1 MEPIGN
7 FETASNPAVALVSLY
22 CFFSVDSIDNI
33 CLSWSLYAFFAAA
46 QQGQSPNLYI
56 IESPLYYPDTSPMLS
71 PVTQPSMLSFDWH
84 YPNDPMQPETTDLLP
99 QQSRENDEATE
110 NDEPNENEK
119 ETIDLSLQ
127 QSRESDETTEN
138 DEPNENE
145 QQNQNEEYDNNASN
159 ENLELNQNEELNN
172 ELDAMQ
178 NASVNWENTD
188 AEESR
193 ITRPMIA
200 LAAND
205 LRNVLNRRR
214 NQQPRSSQNFVRLSV
229 QNRPDRNIRIV
240 IGYVDEYISSFRNM
254 N

>member
-1 MEPIGN
+1 
-7 FETASNPAVALVSLY
+7 
-22 CFFSVDSIDNI
+22 
-33 CLSWSLYAFFAAA
+33 
-46 QQGQSPNLYI
+46 
-56 IESPLYYPDTSPMLS
+56 MLS
-71 PVTQPSMLSFDWH
+71 PVTHPSMLSFGWH
-84 YPNDPMQPETTDLLP
+84 HPTSPMRPET
-99 QQSRENDEATE
+99 TE
-110 NDEPNENEK
+110 NDEPNDNNRPNENEK
-119 ETIDLSLQ
+119 ETIDLSPQ
-127 QSRESDETTEN
+127 KSRESDATTEN

-145 QQNQNEEYDNNASN
+145 QHNQNEETYDNDAPN
-159 ENLELNQNEELNN
+159 ENQERNQNEEVNS

-193 ITRPMIA
+193 ITRPSA

-214 NQQPRSSQNFVRLSV
+214 NQQPRTSQNFVRLSV

-240 IGYVDEYISSFRNM
+240 VGNVDEYISSFRNL